1 MHSCCWYVNF
11 YIAASLCITL
21 TELVALFIHDLTYNA
36 QKPSVIA
43 STRDHEPLINFDRY
57 RTTATIVKSLLR
69 LIDASAKYEF
79 RPVEGAI
86 EKCLW
91 MASLSD
97 DMIRTKSRELE
108 APMSN

>member
-1 MHSCCWYVNF
+1 
-11 YIAASLCITL
+11 L
-21 TELVALFIHDLTYNA
+21 TRIELTKSTALFIHDLTYNA

-43 STRDHEPLINFDRY
+43 STRDHEPLINFERY

-86 EKCLW
+86 ERCLW

-108 APMSN
+108 QAA